1 MNTADDEQAPLTFR
15 RADTADADRIVDLVN
30 SAYRGE
36 SSRQGWTTE
45 ADLLD
50 GQRTDR
56 TEVLGLIEAE
66 NSLILL
72 GFRGTDLIGC
82 VHLEKVGGSAYF
94 GMFAIKPE
102 LQGQGIGKRVMRTAE
117 DFARREWG
125 VGKMLM
131 TVITLRPELIAFYE
145 RRGYRRTGEL
155 RPFPELSQL
164 GSPRVAGLQLEVLE
178 KTLTAAGATERESA

>member
-1 MNTADDEQAPLTFR
+1 MALLAFR
-15 RADTADADRIVDLVN
+15 RATAADADRIVGLVN

-56 TEVLGLIEAE
+56 AEVLGLIEAE

-72 GFRGTDLIGC
+72 GFKGAELVGS
-82 VHLEKVGGSAYF
+82 VHLEQEGDSAYF
-94 GMFAIKPE
+94 GMFAIKPA
-102 LQGQGIGKRVMRTAE
+102 LQGQGIGKQVMRMAE
-117 DFARREWG
+117 DFARREWS

-155 RPFPELSQL
+155 RPFPELPQL